1 VSLDAKEKKP
11 REKREAQKPRE
22 QIEKKNKDNFF
33 FGDMER
39 EH

>member
-22 QIEKKNKDNFF
+22 QIEKKKQ
-33 FGDMER
+33 
-39 EH
+39 